1 VCPFFGEVGK
11 VGNLGKI
18 DIMKEVLKQT
28 HFCPFFCA
36 LSILQIVK
44 HAESLASKR
53 GTKCTSKCP
62 EMHGSVI
69 LTVFVHQ
76 KVSPEPVKRDPHLFD
91 LVIFLHPK
99 KCLTC
104 GRETL
109 CVPFGSGKRSR
120 NLGSFFNVLRNIQ
133 NQNSEWFLAFL
144 QLFVGL

>member
-76 KVSPEPVKRDPHLFD
+76 KSKSRTCEKRPT
-91 LVIFLHPK
+91 LV
-99 KCLTC
+99 
-104 GRETL
+104 R
-109 CVPFGSGKRSR
+109 FGD
-120 NLGSFFNVLRNIQ
+120 
-133 NQNSEWFLAFL
+133 FLAP
-144 QLFVGL
+144 